1 MCVCVCICFSCRRVA
16 PLLLFLSFFFCCP
29 SLRLSF
35 FAYTPVPTHNNST
48 CLIDRKV
55 CFSLFFLL
63 FLLVIYSAHA
73 LPSLLLYANFRYITI
88 SAKRLDCRLN
98 ELVRETALGSSSSFI
113 DVKPLCVFVWVFL
126 FFAGVCLALLQSASL
141 ALLPSGAFRKL
152 SLFFS
157 YALLPVRKSGM
168 YASVFP
174 PPLFNEE
181 GEYMPFSSSLFMEVP
196 IPCGSMKRKTL
207 CALRIFSIFPSLTLP
222 CPSLF
227 FFFSFFLFYFLRNIL
242 FLFFFF

>member
-1 MCVCVCICFSCRRVA
+1 MCVYVCVSVSLVGESLHCCSF
-16 PLLLFLSFFFCCP
+16 FLFFFCCP

-168 YASVFP
+168 YASVF
-174 PPLFNEE
+174 FS
-181 GEYMPFSSSLFMEVP
+181 PFL
-196 IPCGSMKRKTL
+196 MKRVNICL
-207 CALRIFSIFPSLTLP
+207 
-222 CPSLF
+222 
-227 FFFSFFLFYFLRNIL
+227 FLRVCL
-242 FLFFFF
+242 WKCLYPVGR

>member
-1 MCVCVCICFSCRRVA
+1 MCVYVCVSVSLVGESLHCCSF
-16 PLLLFLSFFFCCP
+16 FLFFFCCP

-126 FFAGVCLALLQSASL
+126 FFCRSMSRFTAERVSCVATKRSL
-141 ALLPSGAFRKL
+141 
-152 SLFFS
+152 
-157 YALLPVRKSGM
+157 
-168 YASVFP
+168 
-174 PPLFNEE
+174 
-181 GEYMPFSSSLFMEVP
+181 
-196 IPCGSMKRKTL
+196 
-207 CALRIFSIFPSLTLP
+207 
-222 CPSLF
+222 
-227 FFFSFFLFYFLRNIL
+227 
-242 FLFFFF
+242 

>member
-126 FFAGVCLALLQSASL
+126 FFLPEYVSLYCRARLLRCYQAEPLGSL
-141 ALLPSGAFRKL
+141 ACFFPML
-152 SLFFS
+152 SCPYVRVVCMRLF
-157 YALLPVRKSGM
+157 
-168 YASVFP
+168 FP
-174 PPLFNEE
+174 PPFL
-181 GEYMPFSSSLFMEVP
+181 
-196 IPCGSMKRKTL
+196 MKKVNICL
-207 CALRIFSIFPSLTLP
+207 
-222 CPSLF
+222 
-227 FFFSFFLFYFLRNIL
+227 FLRVCL
-242 FLFFFF
+242 WKCLYPVGR